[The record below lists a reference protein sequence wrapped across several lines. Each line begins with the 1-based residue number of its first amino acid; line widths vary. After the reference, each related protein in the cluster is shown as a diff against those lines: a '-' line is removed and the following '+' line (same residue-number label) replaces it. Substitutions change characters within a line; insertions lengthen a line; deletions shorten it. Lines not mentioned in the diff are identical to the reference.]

1 MKTAIEAA
9 KKLGISS
16 DEFERI
22 VRDYRI
28 KLVSNGSEQLIQ
40 KEDYQHLKGLLKKQ
54 TQVISSTE
62 TKHEKEENLQDAQSA
77 IDLGQQ
83 DLLIS
88 ELRDQI
94 GFLKSQVKAE
104 RAQNTELIE
113 QVSQWQKLM
122 MNFQSENLKLRQ
134 EIEKYKKNISNNLV
148 STSMSEVSADEL
160 ASGQLYS
167 GEKLNGFHVNELL
180 ESQQTNGAQ
189 AIIENLLRKTFPW
202 GMPSRLPSNV
212 KQELSS
218 HLAEQGLGISD
229 SRLNSI
235 VSSIRK
241 NW

>member
-22 VRDYRI
+22 VRDYQI
-28 KLVSNGSEQLIQ
+28 KLVFNGNQQLIQ
-40 KEDYQHLKGLLKKQ
+40 KEDYQHLKSLLKKQ
-54 TQVISSTE
+54 IKVISSSE
-62 TKHEKEENLQDAQSA
+62 TNLEKEENLEAQSA

-83 DLLIS
+83 DLLVS

-94 GFLKSQVKAE
+94 GFLKSQVEAE

-134 EIEKYKKNISNNLV
+134 EIEKYKKHISNNLV

-167 GEKLNGFHVNELL
+167 GEKLNGFPLTEQQ
-180 ESQQTNGAQ
+180 ESPQTTGAQ

>member
-28 KLVSNGSEQLIQ
+28 KLVSNGSDQLIQ

-167 GEKLNGFHVNELL
+167 GEKLNGFHGNEQP

>member
-28 KLVSNGSEQLIQ
+28 KLVSNGSDQLIQ

-77 IDLGQQ
+77 IDLGQL

-104 RAQNTELIE
+104 QAQNTELIE

-122 MNFQSENLKLRQ
+122 TNFQSENLKLRQ

-148 STSMSEVSADEL
+148 PTSMSEVSADEL

-167 GEKLNGFHVNELL
+167 GEKLNGFHVNEQL

>member
-16 DEFERI
+16 DEFEKI

-28 KLVSNGSEQLIQ
+28 KLVSDGNQQLIQ
-40 KEDYQHLKGLLKKQ
+40 KEDYQHLKSLLKKQ
-54 TQVISSTE
+54 IKVISSSE
-62 TKHEKEENLQDAQSA
+62 TNLEKEENLEAQSA

-83 DLLIS
+83 DLLVS

-94 GFLKSQVKAE
+94 GFLKSQVEAE

-134 EIEKYKKNISNNLV
+134 EIEKYKKHISNNLV

-167 GEKLNGFHVNELL
+167 GEKLNGFPVTEQQ
-180 ESQQTNGAQ
+180 ESQQTTGAQ

>member
-1 MKTAIEAA
+1 MKTANDAA

-28 KLVSNGSEQLIQ
+28 KLVSDGNQQLIQ

-54 TQVISSTE
+54 IKVISSSE
-62 TKHEKEENLQDAQSA
+62 TKLEKEENLEAQSA

-83 DLLIS
+83 DLLVS

-94 GFLKSQVKAE
+94 GFLKSQVEAE

-134 EIEKYKKNISNNLV
+134 EIEKYKKHISNNLV

-167 GEKLNGFHVNELL
+167 GERLNGFSVTEQQ
-180 ESQQTNGAQ
+180 ESQQTTGAQ

>member
-22 VRDYRI
+22 VRDYQI
-28 KLVSNGSEQLIQ
+28 KLVFNGNQQLIQ
-40 KEDYQHLKGLLKKQ
+40 KEDYQHLKSLLKKQ
-54 TQVISSTE
+54 IKVISSSE
-62 TKHEKEENLQDAQSA
+62 TNLEKEENLEAQSA
-77 IDLGQQ
+77 IELGEK
-83 DLLIS
+83 DSLIS

-94 GFLKSQVKAE
+94 GFLKSQVEAE

-134 EIEKYKKNISNNLV
+134 EIEKYKKHISNNLV

-167 GEKLNGFHVNELL
+167 GEKLNGFSVTEQQ
-180 ESQQTNGAQ
+180 ESQQTTGAQ

>member
-28 KLVSNGSEQLIQ
+28 KLVSNGSDQLIQ

-167 GEKLNGFHVNELL
+167 AEKLNGFHVNEQL

>member
-54 TQVISSTE
+54 TQVISSSE

-77 IDLGQQ
+77 IDLRQQ

-94 GFLKSQVKAE
+94 GFLKSQVEAE

-134 EIEKYKKNISNNLV
+134 EIEKYKKHISNNLV

-167 GEKLNGFHVNELL
+167 GEKLNGFPVTEQQ

>member
-22 VRDYRI
+22 VRDYQI
-28 KLVSNGSEQLIQ
+28 KLVFNGNQQLIQ
-40 KEDYQHLKGLLKKQ
+40 KEDYQHLKSLLKKQ
-54 TQVISSTE
+54 IKVISSSE
-62 TKHEKEENLQDAQSA
+62 TNLEKEENLEAQSA

-83 DLLIS
+83 DLLVS

-94 GFLKSQVKAE
+94 GFLKSQVEAE

-122 MNFQSENLKLRQ
+122 INFQSENLKLRQ
-134 EIEKYKKNISNNLV
+134 EIEKYKKHISNNLV

-167 GEKLNGFHVNELL
+167 GEKLNGFPVTEQQ

>member
-1 MKTAIEAA
+1 
-9 KKLGISS
+9 SS

-28 KLVSNGSEQLIQ
+28 KLVFNGNQQLIQ
-40 KEDYQHLKGLLKKQ
+40 KEDYQHLKSLLKKQ
-54 TQVISSTE
+54 IKVISSSE
-62 TKHEKEENLQDAQSA
+62 TNLEKEENLEAQSA
-77 IDLGQQ
+77 IELGEK
-83 DLLIS
+83 DSLIS

-94 GFLKSQVKAE
+94 GFLKSQVEAE

-134 EIEKYKKNISNNLV
+134 EIEKYKKHISNNLV

-167 GEKLNGFHVNELL
+167 GEKLNGFPVTEQQ
-180 ESQQTNGAQ
+180 ESQQTTGAQ

>member
-9 KKLGISS
+9 KKLGISR

-22 VRDYRI
+22 VSDYRI
-28 KLVSNGSEQLIQ
+28 KLISNGNEHLIQ

-54 TQVISSTE
+54 TQVISSSE
-62 TKHEKEENLQDAQSA
+62 TKLEKEGNLQDLQLA
-77 IDLGQQ
+77 IDPREH

-94 GFLKSQVKAE
+94 GFLKSQLEAE
-104 RAQNTELIE
+104 RTQNMELIK
-113 QVSQWQKLM
+113 QVSQWQEFM

-134 EIEKYKKNISNNLV
+134 EIEKYKKNISNTLM
-148 STSMSEVSADEL
+148 SASMSELNADEL
-160 ASGQLYS
+160 ARGQLYM
-167 GEKLNGFHVNELL
+167 GEKLNGFSVNEQQ
-180 ESQQTNGAQ
+180 ESQQANGAQ

-212 KQELSS
+212 KHELSS
-218 HLAEQGLGISD
+218 HLAEQGLGVSD

>member
-28 KLVSNGSEQLIQ
+28 KLVFNGNQQLIQ
-40 KEDYQHLKGLLKKQ
+40 KEDYQHLKSLLKKQ
-54 TQVISSTE
+54 IKVISSSE
-62 TKHEKEENLQDAQSA
+62 TNLEKEENLEAQSA
-77 IDLGQQ
+77 IELGEK
-83 DLLIS
+83 DSLIS

-94 GFLKSQVKAE
+94 GFLKSQVEAE

-134 EIEKYKKNISNNLV
+134 EIEKYKKHISNNLV

-167 GEKLNGFHVNELL
+167 GEKLNGFPVTEQQ
-180 ESQQTNGAQ
+180 ESQQTTGAQ

>member
-28 KLVSNGSEQLIQ
+28 KLVSDGNQQLIQ

-54 TQVISSTE
+54 TQRISSSE
-62 TKHEKEENLQDAQSA
+62 TKLEKEENLEAQSA
-77 IDLGQQ
+77 IELGEK
-83 DLLIS
+83 DSLIS

-94 GFLKSQVKAE
+94 DFLKSQVEAE

-134 EIEKYKKNISNNLV
+134 EIEKYKKHISNNLV

-167 GEKLNGFHVNELL
+167 GEKLNGFPVTEQQ

>member
-28 KLVSNGSEQLIQ
+28 KLVSNGSDQLIQ

-167 GEKLNGFHVNELL
+167 GEKLNGFHVNEQL

-212 KQELSS
+212 KQELSG

>member
-1 MKTAIEAA
+1 MKTTIEAA

-22 VRDYRI
+22 VRGYRI
-28 KLVSNGSEQLIQ
+28 KLVSNGNQQLIQ
-40 KEDYQHLKGLLKKQ
+40 KEDYQHLKSLLKKQ
-54 TQVISSTE
+54 TQIFSSSE
-62 TKHEKEENLQDAQSA
+62 TKLEKEENPPDSQSA
-77 IDLGQQ
+77 IELGEL

-88 ELRDQI
+88 ELRDQV
-94 GFLKSQVKAE
+94 GFLKSQVESE
-104 RAQNTELIE
+104 RAQNMELIE

-134 EIEKYKKNISNNLV
+134 EIEKYKKNISNGLM
-148 STSMSEVSADEL
+148 SPSMSELSADEL

-167 GEKLNGFHVNELL
+167 GEKLKGFPLTEQQ
-180 ESQQTNGAQ
+180 ESPQVTGAQ
-189 AIIENLLRKTFPW
+189 AVIENLLRKTFPW

-218 HLAEQGLGISD
+218 HLAERGLGISD

>member
-160 ASGQLYS
+160 ASGQLYW
-167 GEKLNGFHVNELL
+167 GEKLNGFHGNEQL

>member
-28 KLVSNGSEQLIQ
+28 KLVSDGNQQLIQ

-54 TQVISSTE
+54 IKVISSSE
-62 TKHEKEENLQDAQSA
+62 TKLEKEENLEAQSA
-77 IDLGQQ
+77 IELGEK
-83 DLLIS
+83 DSLIS

-94 GFLKSQVKAE
+94 GFLKSQVEAE

-134 EIEKYKKNISNNLV
+134 EIEKYKKHISNNLV

-167 GEKLNGFHVNELL
+167 GEKLNGFPLTEQQ
-180 ESQQTNGAQ
+180 ESQQTTGAQ

>member
-16 DEFERI
+16 DEFEKI

-28 KLVSNGSEQLIQ
+28 KLVFNGNQQLIQ
-40 KEDYQHLKGLLKKQ
+40 KEDYQHLKSLLKKQ
-54 TQVISSTE
+54 IKVISSSE
-62 TKHEKEENLQDAQSA
+62 TYLEKEENLEAQSA

-83 DLLIS
+83 DLLVS

-94 GFLKSQVKAE
+94 GFLKSQVEAE

-134 EIEKYKKNISNNLV
+134 EIEKYKKHISNNLV

-167 GEKLNGFHVNELL
+167 GEKLNGFPVTEQQ
-180 ESQQTNGAQ
+180 ESQQTTGAQ

>member
-28 KLVSNGSEQLIQ
+28 KLVSNGSDQLIQ
-40 KEDYQHLKGLLKKQ
+40 KEDYQHLKGLLRKQ

-167 GEKLNGFHVNELL
+167 GEKLNGFHVNEQL

>member
-28 KLVSNGSEQLIQ
+28 KLVSNGSDQLIQ

-167 GEKLNGFHVNELL
+167 GEKLNGFHGNEQL

-212 KQELSS
+212 KQELSG

>member
-1 MKTAIEAA
+1 MKTTIEAA

-16 DEFERI
+16 EEFERI
-22 VRDYRI
+22 IRDYRI
-28 KLVSNGSEQLIQ
+28 RLVSNGNQQLIQ
-40 KEDYQHLKGLLKKQ
+40 KEDYQHLKSLLKKQ
-54 TQVISSTE
+54 IKVISSSE
-62 TKHEKEENLQDAQSA
+62 TNLEKEENLEAQSA

-83 DLLIS
+83 DLLVS

-94 GFLKSQVKAE
+94 GFLKSQVEAE

-134 EIEKYKKNISNNLV
+134 EIEKYKKHISNNLV

-167 GEKLNGFHVNELL
+167 GEKLNGFSVTEQQ
-180 ESQQTNGAQ
+180 ESQQTTGAQ
-189 AIIENLLRKTFPW
+189 AVIENLLRKTFPW

>member
-22 VRDYRI
+22 VRDYQI
-28 KLVSNGSEQLIQ
+28 KLVFNGNQQLIQ
-40 KEDYQHLKGLLKKQ
+40 KEDYQHLKSLLKKQ
-54 TQVISSTE
+54 IKVISSSE
-62 TKHEKEENLQDAQSA
+62 TNLEKEENLEAQSA

-83 DLLIS
+83 DLLVS

-94 GFLKSQVKAE
+94 GFLKSQVEAE

-134 EIEKYKKNISNNLV
+134 EIEKYKKHISNNLV

-167 GEKLNGFHVNELL
+167 GEKLNGFPVTEQQ
-180 ESQQTNGAQ
+180 ESQQTTGAQ

-218 HLAEQGLGISD
+218 YLAEQGLGISD

>member
-22 VRDYRI
+22 VRDYQI
-28 KLVSNGSEQLIQ
+28 KLVFNGNQQLIQ
-40 KEDYQHLKGLLKKQ
+40 KEDYQHLKSLLKKQ
-54 TQVISSTE
+54 IKVISSSE
-62 TKHEKEENLQDAQSA
+62 TNLEKEENLEAQSA

-83 DLLIS
+83 DLLVS

-94 GFLKSQVKAE
+94 GFLKSQVEAE

-134 EIEKYKKNISNNLV
+134 EIEKYKKHISNNLV

-167 GEKLNGFHVNELL
+167 GEKLNGFPVTEQQ
-180 ESQQTNGAQ
+180 ESQQTTGAQ

>member
-22 VRDYRI
+22 VRGYRI
-28 KLVSNGSEQLIQ
+28 KLVSNGNQQLIQ
-40 KEDYQHLKGLLKKQ
+40 KEDYQHLKSLLKKQ
-54 TQVISSTE
+54 TQIISSSE
-62 TKHEKEENLQDAQSA
+62 TKLEKEENPQDSQSA
-77 IDLGQQ
+77 IELGEL

-88 ELRDQI
+88 ELRDQV
-94 GFLKSQVKAE
+94 GFLKSQVESE
-104 RAQNTELIE
+104 RAQNMELIE

-122 MNFQSENLKLRQ
+122 MNFQSENLELRQ
-134 EIEKYKKNISNNLV
+134 EIEKYKKNISNGIM
-148 STSMSEVSADEL
+148 STSMSELSADEL
-160 ASGQLYS
+160 ASGQLYA
-167 GEKLNGFHVNELL
+167 GEKLNGFPLTEQQ
-180 ESQQTNGAQ
+180 ESPQATGAQ
-189 AIIENLLRKTFPW
+189 AVIENLLRKTFPW

>member
-167 GEKLNGFHVNELL
+167 GEKLNGFHGNEQP

>member
-167 GEKLNGFHVNELL
+167 GEKLNGFPLTEQQ
-180 ESQQTNGAQ
+180 ESPQTTGAQ

>member
-28 KLVSNGSEQLIQ
+28 KLVSNGSDQLIQ

-83 DLLIS
+83 DLLIR

-167 GEKLNGFHVNELL
+167 GEKLNGFHVNEQL

>member
-28 KLVSNGSEQLIQ
+28 KLVSNGSDQLIQ

>member
-28 KLVSNGSEQLIQ
+28 KLVSNGSEHLIQ

-122 MNFQSENLKLRQ
+122 MNVQSENLKLRQ

-167 GEKLNGFHVNELL
+167 GEKLNGFHVNEQL

>member
-167 GEKLNGFHVNELL
+167 GEKLNGFHVNEQL

>member
-22 VRDYRI
+22 VRDCRI
-28 KLVSNGSEQLIQ
+28 KLVSNGNQQLIQ
-40 KEDYQHLKGLLKKQ
+40 KEDYQHLKSLLKKQ
-54 TQVISSTE
+54 TQIISSSE
-62 TKHEKEENLQDAQSA
+62 TKLEKEENPKDSQSA
-77 IDLGQQ
+77 IELGEL

-88 ELRDQI
+88 ELRDQV
-94 GFLKSQVKAE
+94 GFLKTQVEAE

-134 EIEKYKKNISNNLV
+134 EIEKYKKNISNGLML
-148 STSMSEVSADEL
+148 TSMSELSADEL

-167 GEKLNGFHVNELL
+167 GEKLNGFPSNEQQ
-180 ESQQTNGAQ
+180 ESPQMTGAQ
-189 AIIENLLRKTFPW
+189 AIIETLLRKTFPW

-218 HLAEQGLGISD
+218 HLSKQGLGISD

>member
-167 GEKLNGFHVNELL
+167 GEKLNGFHVNEQL

-202 GMPSRLPSNV
+202 GMPARLPSNV